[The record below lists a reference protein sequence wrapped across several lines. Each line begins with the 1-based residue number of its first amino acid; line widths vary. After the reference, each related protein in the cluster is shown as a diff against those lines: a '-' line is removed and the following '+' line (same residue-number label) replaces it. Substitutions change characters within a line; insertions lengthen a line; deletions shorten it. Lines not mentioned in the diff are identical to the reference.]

1 MIVPSS
7 TQKASEQ
14 FTWRCGSGRRPRG
27 GTVRS
32 MSEKSPPVC
41 AAIALNAMTLPRAAT
56 IVPSPAAM
64 MPGSLT
70 RAT

>member
-1 MIVPSS
+1 
-7 TQKASEQ
+7 
-14 FTWRCGSGRRPRG
+14 
-27 GTVRS
+27 

-70 RAT
+70 RAA